1 MCVEGQ
7 TITEVPQEYFQGAK
21 FPFDQWILS
30 PDPITITPACSS
42 TYADGCP
49 AAEWPS
55 PPVLESWVSFGEA
68 FREDALDLPLLAFS
82 VSQTTVYPV
91 WSFLLTLFLTQCWL
105 PA

>member
-68 FREDALDLPLLAFS
+68 FREDGS
-82 VSQTTVYPV
+82 
-91 WSFLLTLFLTQCWL
+91 SFLWPILL
-105 PA
+105 PVMTGT